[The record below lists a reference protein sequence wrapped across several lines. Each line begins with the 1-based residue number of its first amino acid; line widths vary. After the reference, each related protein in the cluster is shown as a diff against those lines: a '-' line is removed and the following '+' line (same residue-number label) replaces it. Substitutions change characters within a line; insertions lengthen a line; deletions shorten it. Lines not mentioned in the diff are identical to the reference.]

1 MGERIDHS
9 SIYAETMLMEDARD
23 AEDMMLAMKGI
34 PKKRDYNG
42 GDEDTL
48 EPKRPKIISKSDF

>member
-1 MGERIDHS
+1 
-9 SIYAETMLMEDARD
+9 MEDARD